1 MLGAEAGPACT
12 ARGTIHPPRAPSLR
26 LRVRPRHPW
35 VPPRGLGRRPRHP
48 ASEPRPAPGTVRG
61 LPSQPRPAPGAAP
74 LSPAPVPSALPR
86 SPQLSP
92 ARLSP
97 ARAPSS
103 PGSLS
108 ALPREWFP
116 SDLPP
121 LSRPLKASQKPSG
134 LASRQLSA
142 LLSAPLCSPHHHRCG
157 KKGALKIKLCLFSPL
172 STVV

>member
-116 SDLPP
+116 SDLP
-121 LSRPLKASQKPSG
+121 
-134 LASRQLSA
+134 
-142 LLSAPLCSPHHHRCG
+142 
-157 KKGALKIKLCLFSPL
+157 SPL
-172 STVV
+172 SAAQSLSETLRARQQAALCPPVRSSVFATPP